1 MRIAIPLTVLATALV
16 CLLTSAPAH
25 ARARVFVASY
35 GNDANSCTFGSPCKT
50 FQHAHD
56 AVDAGGEVSAIDS
69 AGFGP
74 IIITKSVT
82 ITSPQGVEAG
92 VVPASGGDAIVIN
105 PSLSSTVTLRGLTLE
120 GSGGGLNGI
129 ALFSSM
135 PGTLNIIGCV
145 IKDFSGTGIS
155 ITPSNSGSFGL
166 VITDSYVLNNAANG
180 IEINPQTSNT
190 TVMFGIEKTNVN
202 GNGTSGDNAGLL
214 FNGSSG
220 FFRGGLSSVNIQLN
234 NIGINFIGGNLA
246 QETLIA
252 NSNILFNLSGDITNN
267 GAASN
272 VWLLNSN
279 QITTVLNNAGAVASD
294 GTNDILS
301 VSGNSLSPFTRR

>member
-1 MRIAIPLTVLATALV
+1 MRTRIPLALLAATLASSLF
-16 CLLTSAPAH
+16 SGSAH

-35 GNDANSCTFGSPCKT
+35 GNDANPCTFGSPCKT

-56 AVDAGGEVSAIDS
+56 VVDAGGEITAIDS

-92 VVPASGGDAIVIN
+92 VVPASGGDAIIIG
-105 PSLSSTVTLRGLTLE
+105 PSSSFIVTLRGLTLE
-120 GSGGGLNGI
+120 GSGAGLNGI
-129 ALFSSM
+129 ALASSV
-135 PGTLNIIGCV
+135 PGTVNIIGCI
-145 IKDFSGTGIS
+145 IKDFTGTGIS
-155 ITPSNSGSFGL
+155 ITPSNSGIFGL
-166 VITDSYVLNNAANG
+166 VITDSYVLNNATNG

-279 QITTVLNNAGAVASD
+279 QIMTVLNNAGAVASD
-294 GTNDILS
+294 GTNDIFS